1 MATAKKQIKGARVTK
16 PTPKKK
22 TPSKSAGRKKAA
34 SQSTAPFAKP
44 ARAPSATSHIGKP
57 EKAERQKKSKLVR
70 DSFTIPKDEYTGLQ
84 ALKQRAADS
93 GRPSKKSEIL
103 RAGIRA
109 LASLTGAAFAAAL
122 RAVPAIKT
130 GRPSKDG
137 DRPAGL

>member
-1 MATAKKQIKGARVTK
+1 MATAKKEIKGARVTK
-16 PTPKKK
+16 PTPKKRK
-22 TPSKSAGRKKAA
+22 SSKSAGGKKAA

-57 EKAERQKKSKLVR
+57 EKAEKQKKTKLVR
-70 DSFTIPKDEYTGLQ
+70 HSYTIPKDEYTGLQ

-93 GRPSKKSEIL
+93 GRPAKRSEIL
-103 RAGIRA
+103 RAGIKA

-130 GRPSKDG
+130 RRLSKDG
-137 DRPAGL
+137 DRLAGL